1 MEYVHFHNGD
11 TMPVFGLGTW
21 DLRGDTCVNIVAAAI
36 EQGYTLIDTARMYGN
51 EKEVGRGIRK
61 AGHSRSDLFITTKI
75 FNPDTT
81 YEKTKRAIEDS
92 LKNLGLDYIDLL
104 LIHEPYASS
113 LDMYE
118 AMKEARQEGLVR
130 HIGISNFSQREY
142 TNFVRKCGVIPAVNQ
157 VESHVY
163 YVKENLQR
171 AMASYGTVM
180 QAWAP
185 FTEGQRPIF
194 SEPILKDI
202 ASDHGKTTGQIA
214 LKYLIQRRIPTI
226 AKTSRVERLNE
237 NLALF
242 DFMLTADEMSAIH
255 TLDEGKSL
263 FGWYE

>member
-142 TNFVRKCGVIPAVNQ
+142 TNFVRK
-157 VESHVY
+157 
-163 YVKENLQR
+163 R